1 MPYKVIG
8 GKATHV
14 KYSSDEV
21 FARIKHEGIKFID
34 LQFTSLP
41 GRFHHTTISADTFT
55 PEQMED
61 GLPKLDGSSIVGFT
75 SIHDSDLI
83 LKPDPSTFAV
93 IPWIEDKKT
102 ARLLCDVYWGGGRGR
117 LENDPR
123 GICQK
128 AEKYVK
134 SQGFDYSTWGPEV
147 EFFVFDK
154 VNWDVLTPY
163 KGQSYSIESVE
174 APWSQEGT
182 GYPMGLQEGYYPSTP
197 SDTLT
202 PFRNECVDILNNS
215 FGILCDNHH
224 HEVATAGQCEIDIKY
239 DYMTNSADG
248 AQSYKYVVRNIAQK
262 FGKVATMMPKP
273 ISMDSGSGM
282 HTNVSLWKNDQNTFF
297 DQESDLELSQVGRY
311 FCGGIMSHAKALTAI
326 TNPTTNSYHRLV
338 PGYEAPVYIAW
349 SSSNRSATIRIPAH
363 FKGEKYAFMK
373 RLEYRVPDPASNP
386 YLVFSAVLAAGLDGI
401 KKKMDPGDPV
411 QEDIYKMSRSERRK
425 RGIDTLPANLG
436 RALDELESD
445 RKFLSPIFT
454 TPVLDKIIDLERR
467 DQREISIRPHPHE
480 FYLYFDV

>member
-93 IPWIEDKKT
+93 IPWIDDKKT

-282 HTNVSLWKNDQNTFF
+282 HTNVSLWKNDQNSFF
-297 DQESDLELSQVGRY
+297 DEASDLELSQVGRY

>member
-8 GKATHV
+8 GKPTQV

-21 FARIKHEGIKFID
+21 FARIKHEEIKFID

-55 PEQMED
+55 PDQMED

-102 ARLLCDVYWGGGRGR
+102 ARLLCDVYWGGDRGR
-117 LENDPR
+117 LESDPR

-128 AEKYVK
+128 AEKYVTT
-134 SQGFDYSTWGPEV
+134 QGFDFSNWGPEV

-239 DYMTNSADG
+239 DSMTNSADG

-282 HTNVSLWKNDQNTFF
+282 HTNVSLWKNDKNAFF
-297 DQESDLELSQVGRY
+297 DLDGEMELSQVGRY

-401 KKKMDPGDPV
+401 KKKMEPGDPV
-411 QEDIYKMSRSERRK
+411 QEDIYKMSRAERRK

-445 RKFLSPIFT
+445 RKFLSPIFS